1 MSIKVGILASSRG
14 TAAPPVG
21 LLLDTYPG
29 ANRAYS
35 FRKLN
40 AAYSGSC
47 VRIRRSSDN
56 AEQDFGFVSN
66 YVDTASISTFC
77 GAGNGFVV
85 NWYDQSGNSINCN
98 QGTNSV
104 QPQIYFSGSFLLR
117 SGKISIEFAVGKGF
131 NTTLYSRTAAQN
143 YSFWITYE
151 KNGGTTNLVL
161 WGGGGNLWAEYGQ
174 TLQYINN
181 SQPINITP
189 NNFAINTRYLVNN
202 ICDTSIV
209 TIYSNNSS
217 WGSRTTTD
225 AAAFNSIAPA
235 STRNGILT
243 IQEFILYSN
252 SQSANRI
259 GINTNINSF
268 YTIY

>member
-1 MSIKVGILASSRG
+1 MSITLGILASSRG

-40 AAYSGSC
+40 TAYSGSC

-56 AEQDFGFVSN
+56 AEQDFGFVNN
-66 YVDTASISTFC
+66 YVDITSISTFC
-77 GAGNGFVV
+77 GSGNGFIRI
-85 NWYDQSGNSINCN
+85 WYDQSGNAINSD
-98 QGTNSV
+98 QGLTGT

-117 SGKISIEFAVGKGF
+117 SGKICIEFAVGRGF
-131 NTTLYSRTAAQN
+131 NTPLYTRTAAQN

-151 KNGGTTNLVL
+151 KSGGTTNLVL
-161 WGGGGNLWAEYGQ
+161 WGGGSNLWAEYGQ

-189 NNFAINTRYLVNN
+189 NNYAINTRYLVNN

-209 TIYSNNSS
+209 TIYSNNIA
-217 WGSRTTTD
+217 WGSRTTSD
-225 AAAFNSIAPA
+225 SAGFNSIAPA

-243 IQEFILYSN
+243 IQEFVLYSN
-252 SQSANRI
+252 SQAANRTA
-259 GINTNINSF
+259 INTNINSF
-268 YTIY
+268 YSIY

>member
-1 MSIKVGILASSRG
+1 MSLNLGIIASSRT
-14 TAAPPVG
+14 TASGGA
-21 LLLDTYPG
+21 LLLDTYTG
-29 ANRAYS
+29 AARAYS
-35 FRKLN
+35 FRKLR
-40 AAYSGSC
+40 AAYTGNC

-66 YVDTASISTFC
+66 YVDTTSISTFC

-85 NWYDQSGNSINCN
+85 NWYDQSGNSINSN

-117 SGKISIEFAVGKGF
+117 SGKISIEFAVGKGL
-131 NTTLYSRTAAQN
+131 NTTLYTRTSAQN
-143 YSFWITYE
+143 FSFWITYE
-151 KNGGTTNLVL
+151 KNGGSTNLVL
-161 WGGGGNLWAEYGQ
+161 WGGGSNLWAEYGQ
-174 TLQYINN
+174 TLQYVNN

-217 WGSRTTTD
+217 WGSRITSD
-225 AAAFNSIAPA
+225 SAGFNSIAPA

-243 IQEFILYSN
+243 MQEFILYSN
-252 SQSANRI
+252 SQAANRT
-259 GINTNINSF
+259 GINSNINSF